1 MKVPP
6 GISGRSAQYTGNV
19 DTETLSNELALL
31 NLGPFEPLNMFINL
45 GQYMQ
50 EIKQFDTD
58 WVDYLPRTDRP
69 NNRKAMT
76 IMSLPGK
83 THKENTS
90 LAEAS
95 YAAGRQLSELE
106 FNTPTDVYRSCTSLS
121 SVLDQWQPLGR
132 SMIIR
137 CDTGGYFVPHRDAPS
152 MPRDCFRLVAFLN
165 NCGPLQYDWLMDDK
179 KMYIQPG
186 QLYYVNTRL
195 THRTISWVDNSHH
208 LILNV
213 PFTTAN
219 VARVITS
226 LAHTH

>member
-1 MKVPP
+1 MIVPP
-6 GISGRSAQYTGNV
+6 GISGRAAQYTGNV
-19 DTETLSNELALL
+19 DTKTLSNELALL
-31 NLGPFEPLNMFINL
+31 NLGPFEPLNIQIDL
-45 GQYMQ
+45 SKYMQ
-50 EIKQFDTD
+50 EIAQFDND
-58 WVDYLPRTDRP
+58 WVNYLQRSDRP

-76 IMSLPGK
+76 LMSLPGK
-83 THKENTS
+83 SHKENTS
-90 LAEAS
+90 LAESS
-95 YAAGRQLSELE
+95 YAAQRQLSELE
-106 FNTPTDVYRSCTSLS
+106 FNNPTDVYKTCTSLS

-165 NCGPLQYDWLMDDK
+165 NCGPLQYDWLMDDR

-213 PFTTAN
+213 PFTTDN
-219 VARVITS
+219 VARVIAS